1 MFYNNEYSNVKLI
14 IIKWINFNNH
24 SLINGFLKS
33 VPANTAFLP
42 SSSSI
47 LNNWLYLANLSLLQ
61 GAPVL
66 IYPEQSPTAISA
78 INESSVS
85 PKT

>member
-1 MFYNNEYSNVKLI
+1 
-14 IIKWINFNNH
+14 
-24 SLINGFLKS
+24 
-33 VPANTAFLP
+33 
-42 SSSSI
+42 
-47 LNNWLYLANLSLLQ
+47 LYLANLSLLQ